1 MRKCDSCGNE
11 IPVSSTVC
19 TFCGSPTH
27 WSDTGASHNPYQV
40 SGAVMDAAPAATHS
54 SEDGEFEYRV
64 PFGVGPII
72 GSIFGVWSESLPKLM
87 LAALVPFLPMT
98 VLGIIAVVIV
108 AIFITSLGSVFTDF
122 DFDRIA
128 SIDTGI
134 TLVVTIVMFIVAFMA
149 VGIPAFI
156 AQMRIIDEKV
166 RTGEH
171 RLGAWETY
179 WSSFRYVPPVLG
191 MIFLIYLALI
201 VVAIPAAFMVTVPVV
216 MGVYIFLVA
225 IVFTVATIRLCVAV
239 PCMVFEKRSI
249 FSALAESSRLV
260 RGHVW
265 AVMGI
270 AGVMF
275 MVMVG
280 IGIVV
285 GGMSL
290 IPILGQLANLGANL
304 ALSPLQAAAI
314 WAIYAGL
321 KTPRAS
327 F

>member
-19 TFCGSPTH
+19 TFCGSPVHST
-27 WSDTGASHNPYQV
+27 DAGASHNPYQV
-40 SGAVMDAAPAATHS
+40 SDAVMDAAP
-54 SEDGEFEYRV
+54 SEPHWPEEGELEYRV

-72 GSIFGVWSESLPKLM
+72 GTIFGVWSESLPRLM
-87 LAALVPFLPMT
+87 LAALVSLLPMT

-108 AIFITSLGSVFTDF
+108 AIFATSLGSVFRDF

-134 TLVVTIVMFIVAFMA
+134 ALVSTIVLFVVAFMA

-156 AQMRIIDEKV
+156 AQMRIIDEKA

-171 RLGAWETY
+171 RLGAWEAY

-201 VVAIPAAFMVTVPVV
+201 VVAIPAVFMVKMPVV
-216 MGVYIFLVA
+216 MGVYIFLAA
-225 IVFTVATIRLCVAV
+225 IVITVTAIQLCVAV

-249 FSALAESSRLV
+249 FSALAKSSRLV
-260 RGHVW
+260 EGHFW

-270 AGVMF
+270 AVVMF
-275 MVMVG
+275 MILMG

-304 ALSPLQAAAI
+304 ALSPLHAAAI

-321 KTPRAS
+321 KTPRAT